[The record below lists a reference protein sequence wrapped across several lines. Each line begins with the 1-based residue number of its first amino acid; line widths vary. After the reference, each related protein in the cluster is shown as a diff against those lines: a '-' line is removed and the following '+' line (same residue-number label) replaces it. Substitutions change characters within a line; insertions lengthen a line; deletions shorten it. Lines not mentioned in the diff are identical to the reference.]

1 MQWKYN
7 KKMKEMGIR
16 FPSGILLY
24 GKSGTG
30 KSMIVEA
37 LSKECEVPL
46 IKVKSSS
53 LYSKY
58 FGESEENIRKI
69 FNEAK
74 QSVPIILFFDEID
87 CIGMKRGKIDNS
99 NCNED
104 RIVSTLLTEMD
115 GVNTSY
121 NGILVI
127 GACTDKDVLDEA
139 LLRPGRFDELIEM
152 KIPNNSVERYDIL
165 MKLTRKLKMDDSVDL
180 KELSDDNF
188 TLNYSG
194 ADLHGL
200 CREAEVNAIREG
212 REGIINK
219 NDFINAIS
227 TKYNC

>member
-1 MQWKYN
+1 
-7 KKMKEMGIR
+7 MKEMGIR

-30 KSMIVEA
+30 KSIIVEA

-46 IKVKSSS
+46 IKVKSSL

-58 FGESEENIRKI
+58 FGESEENIRRI
-69 FNEAK
+69 FSEAK

-99 NCNED
+99 NYSED

-115 GVNTSY
+115 GINSSD

-139 LLRPGRFDELIEM
+139 LLRPGRFDEIIEM
-152 KIPNNSVERYDIL
+152 KIPSNSEERYDIL
-165 MKLTRKLKMDDSVDL
+165 MKLSRKLKLDDSVDL
-180 KELSDDNF
+180 KELSEDDL

-200 CREAEVNAIREG
+200 CREAEINSIRYG
-212 REGIINK
+212 REGVISK
-219 NDFINAIS
+219 EDFLNAIES
-227 TKYNC
+227 KYNSSE